1 MNRKLYAEPEVEIV
15 GLCITDVITT
25 SDLPKEPGK
34 DDKTQRIPMDTT
46 DPVAE

>member
-25 SDLPKEPGK
+25 SDLPKEKETEHQTPHIS
-34 DDKTQRIPMDTT
+34 TDTI
-46 DPVAE
+46 AE